1 MNYIDILLLAIVAF
15 LIWAACQRGFIL
27 SALMLFTWIGS
38 LLMSFIAYAPIS
50 AGLQKLMPSLSYWA
64 EPLSFIIALIVSRIL
79 LDRLASEIVKRVP
92 AKTHHHI
99 LNKISGIIPGTIN
112 GLIWSALVATMFL
125 LMPLTKISKET
136 HESKFSDVLISK
148 VGWLQSELSPVF
160 SGILNRIA
168 QKTTIESSKAESVKL
183 PFKSENAKARPD
195 LAAEMLVLVN
205 EERTKRGLNV
215 LRADPELAS
224 VSLQHSADMLARGY
238 FSHYT
243 PDGLSP
249 FDRIKR
255 SKIRFVTAG
264 ENLALAPTLAQA
276 HTGLMNSPG
285 HRANILN
292 TGFGRVGIG
301 ILDAGIYGLMITQNF
316 RN

>member
-15 LIWAACQRGFIL
+15 LMWAAYQRGFIL
-27 SALMLFTWIGS
+27 SSLMLFTWLGS
-38 LLMSFIAYAPIS
+38 LVFAFFIYAPLS
-50 AGLQKLMPSLSYWA
+50 KVLHKLIPSLSFWA
-64 EPLSFIIALIVSRIL
+64 EPLSFIVALIISRNL
-79 LDRLASEIVKRVP
+79 LERLASEIIQRVP
-92 AKTHHHI
+92 VRIHHRV
-99 LNKISGIIPGTIN
+99 LNKVLGILPGVIN
-112 GLIWSALVATMFL
+112 GLIWAALLATMFL

-136 HESKFSDVLISK
+136 HESKFSEILVSR
-148 VGWLQSELSPVF
+148 VSWLQSELSPVF
-160 SGILNRIA
+160 SRALNRIA
-168 QKTTIESSKAESVKL
+168 QKTTIESSKEETVKL
-183 PFKSENAKARPD
+183 PFTTKNAKARPE

-205 EERTKRGLNV
+205 EERTKRGLNI
-215 LRADPELAS
+215 LKADPELAS
-224 VSLQHSADMLARGY
+224 VALKHSADMLARGY

-249 FDRIKR
+249 FDRIKKAR
-255 SKIRFVTAG
+255 VRFITAG

-292 TGFGRVGIG
+292 NGFGRIGIG
-301 ILDAGIYGLMITQNF
+301 ILDAGVYGLMITQNF